1 MLQIPSPAVLRM
13 AYGTFA
19 GMRGVDVDDHGT
31 YPGQARDQRRGG
43 MPAESSGREVM
54 PDDESAR

>member
-1 MLQIPSPAVLRM
+1 
-13 AYGTFA
+13 
-19 GMRGVDVDDHGT
+19 MRGVDVDDHGT
-31 YPGQARDQRRGG
+31 YSGQVRDQRRGG